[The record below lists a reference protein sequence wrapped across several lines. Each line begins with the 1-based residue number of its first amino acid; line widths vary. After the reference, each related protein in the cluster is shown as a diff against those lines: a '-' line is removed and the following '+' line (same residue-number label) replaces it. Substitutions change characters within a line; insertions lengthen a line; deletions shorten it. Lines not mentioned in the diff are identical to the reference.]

1 MHSALWAWRQVW
13 LSSLIGL
20 MLLSSLTVQNQAAM
34 AESAARSLNPKK
46 QLPRFASSNK
56 EDDARLHVM
65 QAKMEAMAM
74 HYDAQLR
81 QLQATVEQL
90 TAKISKIQGKS
101 SEQPAEAQ
109 PPKPADAADQQ
120 GIGEELIFGDEN
132 AQPTT
137 TPMMSVPSLPVGG
150 SPTGTAAGG
159 AAIGGRSIL
168 NGMTQPF
175 SSSGAALGQN
185 FNPDIAVTGD
195 FTGHYGS
202 RNGLA
207 DGNRVGLRE
216 AEFGFS
222 AAVDPYAKAAFIF
235 SKPSDGSL
243 EVEEG
248 YATLLALP
256 YGLQAK
262 IGKMRSPFGKINV
275 IHGHDLPQ
283 TDRPDVYTSFF
294 GDDGLIESGVSLSKV
309 LPTPWFSSVDVQL
322 ANGDTT
328 PIFGRASLD
337 KPLTVGRWKNFF
349 SLTDTKSLELGVSG
363 AIGARDNNQR
373 HRLSGVEGVDVTY
386 RWLPSSQYH
395 AFIWQTE
402 LLSAQLENPA
412 AGDNRLW
419 GGYSFMEYKLNN
431 RWSTGVRLDYTQ
443 HPELAD
449 ATGTWAVAPYVDFWE
464 SEFGR
469 WRAEYKHNFGNQHIQ
484 PSDQA
489 WVQYSVI
496 MGLHP
501 PHTF

>member
-1 MHSALWAWRQVW
+1 M
-13 LSSLIGL
+13 GL
-20 MLLSSLTVQNQAAM
+20 MLLSGLAFQDQAAM
-34 AESAARSLNPKK
+34 AKSAARPSPKK
-46 QLPRFASSNK
+46 QLSPLASPQENDK
-56 EDDARLHVM
+56 RIQAM
-65 QAKMEAMAM
+65 QAKMEAMSMNYNARL
-74 HYDAQLR
+74 Q

-90 TAKISKIQGKS
+90 TAQISKIQGTS
-101 SEQPAEAQ
+101 SESADVPS
-109 PPKPADAADQQ
+109 PKPTDAADQQ

-137 TPMMSVPSLPVGG
+137 TPMMSVPSMPVG
-150 SPTGTAAGG
+150 SSAGG
-159 AAIGGRSIL
+159 AGISGRSIL

-175 SSSGAALGQN
+175 STSGSALGQS
-185 FNPDIAVTGD
+185 FNPDIVVTGD

-202 RNGLA
+202 RKGLA

-222 AAVDPYAKAAFIF
+222 AAIDPYAKGTFIF
-235 SKPSDGSL
+235 SKPNDGEL

-294 GDDGLIESGVSLSKV
+294 GEDGLVESGVSLSKV

-328 PIFGRASLD
+328 PLFGRASLN

-349 SLTDTKSLELGVSG
+349 SINDTQSLELGVSG
-363 AIGARDNNQR
+363 AIGARGSDEL
-373 HRLSGVEGVDVTY
+373 HRLTGVEGVDITY
-386 RWLPSSQYH
+386 RWLPPSQYH

-402 LLSAQLENPA
+402 LLRAQRENPTVGA
-412 AGDNRLW
+412 NQLW

-449 ATGTWAVAPYVDFWE
+449 AAGAWAVAPYVDFWE

-469 WRAEYKHNFGNQHIQ
+469 WRVEYKHNFGNQQIQ
-484 PSDQA
+484 PSNQA

>member
-1 MHSALWAWRQVW
+1 MDTMEKTYQARLDQLQV
-13 LSSLIGL
+13 
-20 MLLSSLTVQNQAAM
+20 
-34 AESAARSLNPKK
+34 SLN
-46 QLPRFASSNK
+46 R
-56 EDDARLHVM
+56 
-65 QAKMEAMAM
+65 
-74 HYDAQLR
+74 
-81 QLQATVEQL
+81 L
-90 TAKISKIQGKS
+90 TAQISKTAG
-101 SEQPAEAQ
+101 EAQ
-109 PPKPADAADQQ
+109 STAIDSLPSPPVDAADQQ

-132 AQPTT
+132 AQPTK
-137 TPMMSVPSLPVGG
+137 TPLMSVPSLPVGG
-150 SPTGTAAGG
+150 VPTGGG
-159 AAIGGRSIL
+159 GGIGGRSIL

-175 SSSGAALGQN
+175 STSGAALGQN

-207 DGNRVGLRE
+207 DGNRISLRE

-222 AAVDPYAKAAFIF
+222 AAIDPYAKAAFIF
-235 SKPSDGSL
+235 SKPSDGEL

-248 YATLLALP
+248 YATLLSLP

-294 GDDGLIESGVSLSKV
+294 GEDGLIESGVALSKV

-328 PIFGRASLD
+328 PIFGRSSLD

-349 SLTDTKSLELGVSG
+349 SLTDTQSLELGLSG
-363 AIGARDNNQR
+363 AVGARGRDDR
-373 HRLSGVEGVDVTY
+373 HRLSGVEGVDITY
-386 RWLPSSQYH
+386 RWLPPSQYH

-402 LLSAQLENPA
+402 LLGAQLENPA
-412 AGDNRLW
+412 AGDRRLW
-419 GGYSFMEYKLNN
+419 GGYSFAEYKLNN

-449 ATGTWAVAPYVDFWE
+449 ASTGTWAVAPYLDFWE

-469 WRAEYKHNFGNQHIQ
+469 WRVEYKHNFGNEHIR